1 MYGLLLYSVAH
12 MLPPHFIG
20 GAGGM
25 LSRSTTDLTESRR
38 ATTSFLAS
46 SSASPIF
53 SSLPFGFSMPLHEE
67 VYAWLGLAQ
76 AQALA

>member
-1 MYGLLLYSVAH
+1 MYGLTDKQGVAH

-25 LSRSTTDLTESRR
+25 SSRSTTDLTESRR

-76 AQALA
+76 AQA